1 MKKINDMSNVIKR
14 LDRIEECLEIL
25 ADFFYKHKNYMQESY
40 VEQSIEFAQGL
51 TEKMYEERT
60 GLDVITG
67 EKLDIE
73 KEDEKNQ

>member
-1 MKKINDMSNVIKR
+1 MSDMGNVIKR

-25 ADFFYKHKNYMQESY
+25 ADFFYKHKNYMQEFD
-40 VEQSIEFAQGL
+40 VEQSIEFASGL
-51 TEKMYEERT
+51 TEEMYEERT